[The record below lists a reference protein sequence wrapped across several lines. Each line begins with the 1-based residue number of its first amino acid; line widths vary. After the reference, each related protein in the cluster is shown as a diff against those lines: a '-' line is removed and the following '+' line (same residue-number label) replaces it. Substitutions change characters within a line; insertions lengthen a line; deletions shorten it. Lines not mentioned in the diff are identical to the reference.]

1 MAFVAVV
8 EGDSCASSATL
19 AGALSRPIERDV
31 LVVSVHPPGRLPSL
45 RFRFE
50 QYVPFLRQHG
60 FRTTF
65 SSVMRADEYD
75 GFYREGRYAR
85 KAVMTGRGMLRRLA
99 DLLRAS
105 NYDLVVVQ
113 REAIQLGTALIER
126 GFSRSPA
133 RLVFDFDDAI
143 WVRDVSDAN
152 RRVAWLK
159 RPGKTSKIIAMSDM
173 VFAGNAYLRDYAC
186 RFNPNVKLMPT
197 TIDTDYH
204 VRRAQ
209 GPESSRL
216 CVGWTGSTTTIRH
229 FDLVVPVLRR
239 LRARFGERVQF
250 KVIGDGRYQN
260 EELGVRGCDWSPHT
274 EIEDLSEIDI
284 GLMPLPDDEW
294 SKGKCGL
301 KALQFMAL
309 ETPTVM
315 SPVGVNTDI
324 VEDGRN
330 GFLATSEDEWFE
342 KLSRLVESPELRER
356 VGRAARA
363 TVIRDYSVES
373 QKWRYLESLHELLG

>member
-1 MAFVAVV
+1 MAPA
-8 EGDSCASSATL
+8 
-19 AGALSRPIERDV
+19 RDC

-50 QYVPFLRQHG
+50 QYVPFLREHG

-65 SSVMRADEYD
+65 SPLMRPDEYD
-75 GFYREGRYAR
+75 AFYRGGHYAR
-85 KAVMTGRGMLRRLA
+85 KALMTGRGMLSRLR

-105 NYDLVVVQ
+105 DYDVVVVQ
-113 REAIQLGTALIER
+113 REAVQLGTAMIER
-126 GFSRSPA
+126 GFRRSAA
-133 RLVFDFDDAI
+133 RLLFDFDDAI
-143 WVRDVSDAN
+143 WLRDVSEAN

-159 RPGKTSKIIAMSDM
+159 RPAKTSKIIAMSDM
-173 VFAGNAYLRDYAC
+173 VFAGNEYLRDYAR
-186 RFNPNVKLMPT
+186 RFNPTVKLVPT
-197 TIDTDYH
+197 TIDTAYH
-204 VRRAQ
+204 VRRTPRRDAS
-209 GPESSRL
+209 PL

-229 FDLVVPVLRR
+229 FGLVVPALRR
-239 LRARFGERVQF
+239 LRERFGDRVYF
-250 KVIGDGRYQN
+250 KVIGDSRYQSQ
-260 EELGVRGCDWSPHT
+260 ELGVKGRDWDLHT
-274 EIEDLSEIDI
+274 EIDELSEIDI

-315 SPVGVNTDI
+315 SPVGVNTRI

-330 GFLATSEDEWFE
+330 GFLATSEEEWFD

-356 VGRAARA
+356 VGKAARE
-363 TVIRDYSVES
+363 TVVRHYSVES
-373 QKWRYLESLHELLG
+373 QKWRYLEYLHELLV

>member
-1 MAFVAVV
+1 MA
-8 EGDSCASSATL
+8 
-19 AGALSRPIERDV
+19 PERRV

-50 QYVPFLRQHG
+50 QYVPFLREHG

-65 SSVMRADEYD
+65 SSVMRPNEYD
-75 GFYREGRYAR
+75 AFYREGRYAR
-85 KAVMTGRGMLRRLA
+85 KAIMTGRGMLRRLS
-99 DLLRAS
+99 DLRHAS

-126 GFSRSPA
+126 GFSRSQA

-143 WVRDVSDAN
+143 WVRDVSEAN

-159 RPGKTSKIIAMSDM
+159 RPGKASKIIAMSDM
-173 VFAGNAYLRDYAC
+173 VFAGNDYLRDYAC
-186 RFNPNVKLMPT
+186 QFNPNVKLVPT
-197 TIDTDYH
+197 TIDTAYH

-209 GPESSRL
+209 RPDTSQI
-216 CVGWTGSTTTIRH
+216 CIGWTGSTTTIRH

-239 LRARFGERVQF
+239 LRARFGQRVRF
-250 KVIGDGRYQN
+250 KVIGDGRYAN
-260 EELGVRGCDWSPHT
+260 EDLGVQGRDWDPHT

-284 GLMPLPDDEW
+284 GLMPLPGDDW

-315 SPVGVNTDI
+315 SPVGVNTKI

-330 GFLATSEDEWFE
+330 GFLAASEEEWLE
-342 KLSRLVESPELRER
+342 KLSLLVESPDLRKR

-363 TVIRDYSVES
+363 AVVRDYSVES
-373 QKWRYLESLHELLG
+373 HKWRYLQHLSEALE

>member
-1 MAFVAVV
+1 MPP
-8 EGDSCASSATL
+8 SATL
-19 AGALSRPIERDV
+19 DGALSRPIERDV

-50 QYVPFLRQHG
+50 QYVPFLREHG

-65 SSVMRADEYD
+65 SPVMRPDEYD
-75 GFYREGRYAR
+75 AFYREGRYAR
-85 KAVMTGRGMLRRLA
+85 KAIMTGRGMLQRLS

-105 NYDLVVVQ
+105 SYDLVVVQ

-143 WVRDVSDAN
+143 WVRDVSEAN

-173 VFAGNAYLRDYAC
+173 VFAGNEYLRDYA
-186 RFNPNVKLMPT
+186 RQFNPNVKLVPT
-197 TIDTDYH
+197 TIDTSYH
-204 VRRAQ
+204 VRGAPRREA
-209 GPESSRL
+209 SRL
-216 CVGWTGSTTTIRH
+216 CVGWTGSITTIRH

-250 KVIGDGRYQN
+250 KVIGDSRYEN
-260 EELGVRGCDWSPHT
+260 EELDIRGCDWSPHT
-274 EIEDLSEIDI
+274 EIEELSEIDI
-284 GLMPLPDDEW
+284 GVMPLPDDEW

-315 SPVGVNTDI
+315 SPVGVNTKI

-330 GFLATSEDEWFE
+330 GFLAVSEDEWFE
-342 KLSRLVESPELRER
+342 KLSLLVESREIRER

-363 TVIRDYSVES
+363 TVIREYSVDS
-373 QKWRYLESLHELLG
+373 QKWRYLEYLHEALE

>member
-1 MAFVAVV
+1 M
-8 EGDSCASSATL
+8 
-19 AGALSRPIERDV
+19 PPERDV

-50 QYVPFLRQHG
+50 QYVPFLHEHG

-65 SSVMRADEYD
+65 SPVMRPGEYD
-75 GFYREGRYAR
+75 AFYREGRYAR
-85 KAVMTGRGMLRRLA
+85 KAIMTGRGMLRRLA
-99 DLLRAS
+99 DLRRAS

-143 WVRDVSDAN
+143 WVRDVSEAN
-152 RRVAWLK
+152 RRLAWLK

-173 VFAGNAYLRDYAC
+173 VFAGNEYLRDYAYE
-186 RFNPNVKLMPT
+186 FNPNVKLVPT
-197 TIDTDYH
+197 TIDTAYH
-204 VRRAQ
+204 VRRARR
-209 GPESSRL
+209 GEPSRV

-229 FDLVVPVLRR
+229 FGLVVPVLRR

-250 KVIGDGRYQN
+250 KVIGDGRYEN
-260 EELGVRGCDWSPHT
+260 DELGVRGCDWNPHT

-315 SPVGVNTDI
+315 SPVGVNTKI

-330 GFLATSEDEWFE
+330 GFLANSECEWFE
-342 KLSRLVESPELRER
+342 KLSRLVESAELRER
-356 VGRAARA
+356 LGKAARG
-363 TVIRDYSVES
+363 TVIREYSVES
-373 QKWRYLESLHELLG
+373 QKWRYLDYLRELLN